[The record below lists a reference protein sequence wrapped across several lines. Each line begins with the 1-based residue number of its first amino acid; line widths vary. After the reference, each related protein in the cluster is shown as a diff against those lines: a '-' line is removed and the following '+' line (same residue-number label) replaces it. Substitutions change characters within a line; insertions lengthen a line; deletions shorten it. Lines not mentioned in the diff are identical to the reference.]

1 MRPASGESA
10 SIIDAMWGD
19 LAAVTILGGAAYA
32 TYRFV
37 RYALGGIPFLCRCHW
52 IAAVGSGCVAGAV
65 DGLRSGLFV
74 GGMSLLGAGFGE
86 HLGRDWQRYSS
97 PPFDADVANIETTLN
112 LLATEE
118 IELELWH
125 LRDNFRRHP
134 NAHCL
139 LRRRRAA

>member
-37 RYALGGIPFLCRCHW
+37 RYALGGIPFLCRGHW

-65 DGLRSGLFV
+65 DGLSSGLFV

-86 HLGRDWQRYSS
+86 HLGRDWQRCSS
-97 PPFDADVANIETTLN
+97 PHFDADFMADIEATLN
-112 LLATEE
+112 WHPPEYIQLEYWE
-118 IELELWH
+118 INDD
-125 LRDNFRRHP
+125 LRRKTADER
-134 NAHCL
+134 L
-139 LRRRRAA
+139 RRRAA